1 MCIFL
6 PRSLIYEGKIE
17 SLLKVEDK
25 GQLLITGG
33 ARESAWGRLSGV
45 HWTSKAGS
53 VIWKYQ
59 YQ

>member
-17 SLLKVEDK
+17 SLLNVEDK

-33 ARESAWGRLSGV
+33 VGESGWGRLSSV
-45 HWTSKAGS
+45 HRTSKAGS
-53 VIWKYQ
+53 II
-59 YQ
+59 

>member
-17 SLLKVEDK
+17 SLLNAEDK

-33 ARESAWGRLSGV
+33 VWESGWGHLSGV
-45 HWTSKAGS
+45 PRTSKAGS
-53 VIWKYQ
+53 ITLKYQ
-59 YQ
+59 Y

>member
-17 SLLKVEDK
+17 SLLNVEDK

-33 ARESAWGRLSGV
+33 VGESGWGRLSSV
-45 HWTSKAGS
+45 HRTSKAGS
-53 VIWKYQ
+53 IIQKYQ
-59 YQ
+59 Y